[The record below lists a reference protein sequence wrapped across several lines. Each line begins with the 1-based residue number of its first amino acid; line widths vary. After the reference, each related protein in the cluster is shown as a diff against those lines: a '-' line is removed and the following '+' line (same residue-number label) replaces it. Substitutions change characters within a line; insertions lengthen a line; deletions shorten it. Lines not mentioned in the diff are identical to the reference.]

1 VKVSILAQRSSQFA
15 LLVTALTLTAFGFL
29 PLFSGLSYEAAL
41 VAGLIV
47 PSVVAVATASAVFP
61 AGTLPLRRLAF
72 GMKTGV
78 AHALLALSISVLH
91 GLRVQICDPV
101 AGLTGFILG
110 PGVGSLMAGAWGA
123 VVNLILDRLFIG
135 RGRKVPRWAKSLAF
149 LGPLATA
156 LFSVWRFYSSPM
168 VFAYDPFVGYF
179 AGPLYDTVLRSGEPL
194 LWYRVGSGLTLLSIT
209 GGFAVLTCGEDG
221 RLRAHLRSRVW
232 QFSLALGAAASSAL
246 LVAMGPE
253 LGHFSTAASIRETLG
268 RSLTTRRCE
277 VVYSRGV
284 QQNAAQLLGK
294 ECDAHVAQVES
305 YFETH
310 GPAQITVFL
319 FASADEKGALMGAAH
334 TFIAKPWRQEIYIQ
348 QAGYPH
354 PVLGHELAH
363 VIAGSFGQGPFAVA
377 GAFGGWLP
385 DPGRIEGFAV
395 AASPREDDEL
405 TLQEW
410 AQAMQKLELLPAL
423 ESVFRLGFLGQ
434 NATAAYT
441 VAGSFVE
448 WLHGRF
454 GAKKLR
460 EWYGGA
466 APLAVFG
473 SDLRGLEVEWHHS
486 LLKHTVSEQALK
498 TARVRF
504 DQPSI
509 FGRICPHVI
518 DELFDAAG
526 LAINGGDANQAESAY
541 GRILKLDNRNLQAR
555 FGLGVCA
562 DRRGDSALAL
572 KRYSEIANDQALHWA
587 ERLSAQEAR
596 ADILLRGGKLGEA
609 RDLYAEIAGAFVD
622 EDRLRLLEVKAA
634 AELGIAQEAMVNL
647 LVGAGERGASWDVAA
662 VQLGQ
667 WFEKAPSDGLPAFL
681 LGKNLYHRGYREEA
695 AAYLDQALSREIKL
709 PRVKKEALRVR
720 LFIACAKG
728 DMPRA
733 RALYAE
739 LLARN
744 DLTSA
749 QRESL
754 SRFATRSGVIP

>member
-1 VKVSILAQRSSQFA
+1 MKISILAQRASQLA
-15 LLVTALTLTAFGFL
+15 LLISALALTAIGFL

-41 VAGLIV
+41 AAGLIV

-61 AGTLPLRRLAF
+61 VGSTPLTRLSL
-72 GMKTGV
+72 GLKTGA
-78 AHALLALSISVLH
+78 AHALLALLISVLH
-91 GLRVQICDPV
+91 GLRVQICDPE

-110 PGVGSLMAGAWGA
+110 PGVGALMAGAWGS
-123 VVNLILDRLFIG
+123 VVNLILDRAFMR

-156 LFSVWRFYSSPM
+156 LFSVGRFYTSPM

-179 AGPLYDTVLRSGEPL
+179 AGPLYDTVLRSAEPL

-209 GGFAVLTCGEDG
+209 AGFAVLTCGEDG

-232 QFSLALGAAASSAL
+232 QFSLALVAAASSAL

-268 RSLTTRRCE
+268 RSLTTQRCE

-284 QQNAAQLLGK
+284 QQKAAQLLGK
-294 ECDAHVAQVES
+294 ECDAHVAQVER
-305 YFETH
+305 YFEAR

-319 FASADEKGALMGAAH
+319 FASAEEKGALMGAAH
-334 TFIAKPWRQEIYIQ
+334 TFIAKPWRREIYIQ

-410 AQAMQKLELLPAL
+410 AQAMQKLGLLPAL

-448 WLHGRF
+448 WVRGRF

-466 APLAVFG
+466 APLQVFG
-473 SDLRGLEVEWHHS
+473 RDLRSLEVEWQHS
-486 LLKHTVSEQALK
+486 LLQHTVSEQALK

-509 FGRICPHVI
+509 FGRICPHVV
-518 DELFDAAG
+518 DELFGAAG
-526 LAINGGDANQAESAY
+526 QAIGGGDPNQAESAY
-541 GRILKLDNRNLQAR
+541 RQILRLDDRNLGAR
-555 FGLGVCA
+555 LGLGLCA

-596 ADILLRGGKLGEA
+596 ADILLRGGKVAEA
-609 RDLYAEIAGAFVD
+609 RALYAEIAGAFVD
-622 EDRLRLLEVKAA
+622 EDRLRQLEVKAA
-634 AELGIAQEAMVNL
+634 AELGIAQEATVNL
-647 LVGAGERGASWDVAA
+647 LIGTGEQGASWDVAA
-662 VQLGQ
+662 VKLGQ
-667 WFEKAPSDGLPAFL
+667 WLEKGPNDGLPAFL
-681 LGKNLYHRGYREEA
+681 LGKNLYHRGYPEAA

-709 PRVKKEALRVR
+709 PRVRKEALRVR
-720 LFIACAKG
+720 LFMACAKG
-728 DMPRA
+728 DRLRA

-739 LLARN
+739 LAARN

-754 SRFATRSGVIP
+754 ARFAVRSGVAP

>member
-1 VKVSILAQRSSQFA
+1 MKVSILAQRSSQLA
-15 LLVTALTLTAFGFL
+15 LLVSALTLTAFGFL
-29 PLFSGLSYEAAL
+29 PLFSGLSYEASL

-47 PSVVAVATASAVFP
+47 PSVVALATASAVFP
-61 AGTLPLRRLAF
+61 VGTLPLRRLAF
-72 GMKTGV
+72 GMKTGL

-110 PGVGSLMAGAWGA
+110 PGVGALLAGAWGA
-123 VVNLILDRLFIG
+123 IVNLILDRAFMD
-135 RGRKVPRWAKSLAF
+135 RGRKVPRWAKGLAF

-156 LFSVWRFYSSPM
+156 LFSVWRFYTSPM

-179 AGPLYDTVLRSGEPL
+179 AGPLYDTVLRSVEPL
-194 LWYRVGSGLTLLSIT
+194 LWYRVGTGLTLLSIT
-209 GGFAVLTCGEDG
+209 AGFAVLTCGEDG
-221 RLRAHLRSRVW
+221 RLRAQLRSRAW
-232 QFSLALGAAASSAL
+232 QFSLALVSLASSAL

-268 RSLTTRRCE
+268 RSLSTRRCE

-284 QQNAAQLLGK
+284 QQKAAQLLGR
-294 ECDAHVAQVES
+294 ECDAHVAQVER
-305 YFETH
+305 YFETR

-334 TFIAKPWRQEIYIQ
+334 TFIAKPWRHEIYIQ

-410 AQAMQKLELLPAL
+410 AQAMQKLGLLPAL

-448 WLHGRF
+448 WVHGRF

-466 APLAVFG
+466 TPLAVFG
-473 SDLRGLEVEWHHS
+473 RDLRGLEVEWHHS
-486 LLKHTVSEQALK
+486 LLQHTVSEQALK

-509 FGRICPHVI
+509 FGRICPHVV
-518 DELFDAAG
+518 DELFGAAG
-526 LAINGGDANQAESAY
+526 QAIGGGDANQAESAY
-541 GRILKLDNRNLQAR
+541 TRILQLDDRNLQAR

-562 DRRGDSALAL
+562 DRRGDSVLAL

-609 RDLYAEIAGAFVD
+609 RALYAEIAGAFVD

-634 AELGIAQEAMVNL
+634 AELGIAQEATVNL

-667 WFEKAPSDGLPAFL
+667 WFEQAPSDGLPAFL
-681 LGKNLYHRGYREEA
+681 LGKNLYHRGYPEEA
-695 AAYLDQALSREIKL
+695 AAYLEQALSREIKL
-709 PRVKKEALRVR
+709 PRARKEALRVR

-739 LLARN
+739 LVARN